1 MRKIFLCFVASLL
14 PVPAISASPAPGTPV
29 AEAPAKPTDEASV
42 LIRDKKPAEAIVI
55 LDRAIAAEAARHA
68 GETRQIYCAHTPEES
83 LLYTMTAADERKA
96 AIVIEPT
103 WCMAIFLK
111 GFALIDLNRPDEARP
126 LFEQALAMAPMNAQF
141 LAELGEWHKGHREWD
156 RAYALFE
163 KALEGAIFSTPD
175 IRSNHKT
182 RALRGM
188 AFVLIEQGKLDEAE
202 RRLRE
207 CLQIDPNDEHAKNE
221 LQYISEQRGRRRS

>member
-1 MRKIFLCFVASLL
+1 MRKIILCFAASLL
-14 PVPAISASPAPGTPV
+14 PVPAISAPPAPGPAA
-29 AEAPAKPTDEASV
+29 AEAPAKPADEAWV
-42 LIRDKKPAEAIVI
+42 LIRDKKPAEAIVV
-55 LDRAIAAEAARHA
+55 LDRTIAAEAARHS
-68 GETRQIYCAHTPEES
+68 GETRQIYCAHTPEET
-83 LLYTMTAADERKA
+83 LLYTATAAKDRKS

-103 WCMAIFLK
+103 WCQSIFLK

-126 LFEQALAMAPMNAQF
+126 LFEQAVAMAPMNSQF

-175 IRSNHKT
+175 IRNTHKT

-207 CLQIDPNDEHAKNE
+207 CLQIDPNDPGAKNE
-221 LQYISEQRGRRRS
+221 LQYIREQRGRRS

>member
-1 MRKIFLCFVASLL
+1 MRKIFLCFAASLL
-14 PVPAISASPAPGTPV
+14 PMPAISAPPEPGPPV
-29 AEAPAKPTDEASV
+29 AGTPAKPADEASV
-42 LIRDKKPAEAIVI
+42 LIRDKKPAEAIVV
-55 LDRAIAAEAARHA
+55 LDRAIAAESARYS
-68 GETRQIYCAHTPEES
+68 GESRQIYCAHTPEES
-83 LLYTMTAADERKA
+83 LLYTLTAANDRKA

-126 LFEQALAMAPMNAQF
+126 LFERALAMAPMNSQF

-156 RAYALFE
+156 RAYSLFE

-175 IRSNHKT
+175 IRNTHKT

-188 AFVLIEQGKLDEAE
+188 AFVLIEQGKLDQAE

-207 CLQIDPNDEHAKNE
+207 CLQINPNDESAKNE